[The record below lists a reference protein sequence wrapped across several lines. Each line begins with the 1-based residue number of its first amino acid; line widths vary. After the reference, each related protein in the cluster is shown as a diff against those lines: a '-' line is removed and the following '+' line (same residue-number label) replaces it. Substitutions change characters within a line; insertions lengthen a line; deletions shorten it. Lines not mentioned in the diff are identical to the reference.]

1 MSKARPTKVRPGWR
15 RVQQA
20 SQRQRIPGAAPQ
32 APASA
37 DQWAASTG
45 HIGLVFDMF
54 RKLFALEKQSPL
66 GAYLS
71 AAELGRRVH
80 MHGVRMCMCMACA

>member
-1 MSKARPTKVRPGWR
+1 MAPS
-15 RVQQA
+15 
-20 SQRQRIPGAAPQ
+20 AAGFTAPEDTRGCPKFR
-32 APASA
+32 PASA
-37 DQWAASTG
+37 HQWAALAG
-45 HIGLVFDMF
+45 RIGLAFVIF

-80 MHGVRMCMCMACA
+80 AHGVRMCMCMACA

>member
-1 MSKARPTKVRPGWR
+1 MAPS
-15 RVQQA
+15 
-20 SQRQRIPGAAPQ
+20 AAGFTAPEDTRGCPKFR
-32 APASA
+32 PASA
-37 DQWAASTG
+37 HQWAALAG
-45 HIGLVFDMF
+45 RIGFVFDIL

-80 MHGVRMCMCMACA
+80 AYGVRMCMCMACA